1 MKEKLYKFIVTQ
13 EVLNLPQITNK
24 QAVVQLSSLTILY
37 NGIELDCN
45 FDVKALLYCL
55 INIKRWNHLK
65 MQRNK

>member
-13 EVLNLPQITNK
+13 VVLNWPQITNK

-45 FDVKALLYCL
+45 FDVKAATLLS
-55 INIKRWNHLK
+55 N
-65 MQRNK
+65 